1 MTVAQLCPLQVR
13 TLWRASLIAVF
24 SSALVVFC
32 RVSYF
37 VRHRLDE
44 EPS

>member
-1 MTVAQLCPLQVR
+1 MTIAHLHVLQLR
-13 TLWRASLIAVF
+13 TLWRTSLIAAF
-24 SSALVVFC
+24 SSALVIFC